1 MDDFV
6 TLFTYL
12 VLGLTG
18 LSFAALA
25 GFSIWDALVDAR
37 RNGSREQAELSRL
50 PAADAAIPHEWIQPS
65 KAA

>member
-1 MDDFV
+1 MDDFA

-37 RNGSREQAELSRL
+37 RNRPDQPGLPRL
-50 PAADAAIPHEWIQPS
+50 PSAEAPIPQNWIQPS

>member
-37 RNGSREQAELSRL
+37 RNGRREQAELQRL
-50 PAADAAIPHEWIQPS
+50 PAADAPIPREWIQPS

>member
-1 MDDFV
+1 MDEFV

-25 GFSIWDALVDAR
+25 GFSIWDTVVDAR
-37 RNGSREQAELSRL
+37 RNGRREQPELPRL
-50 PAADAAIPHEWIQPS
+50 PSAEAPIPQNWIQPS